1 MAANPMTES
10 EMCARIILFHKQ
22 GNLGRDML
30 LTAGELWAE
39 SKQSNP
45 TLLYF

>member
-10 EMCARIILFHKQ
+10 EMCARIILFHMQ

>member
-10 EMCARIILFHKQ
+10 EMRARIILFHTQ

-30 LTAGELWAE
+30 LMAGELWAE

-45 TLLYF
+45 TPLYF